1 MSNRA
6 RLARWAG
13 LTIAIVTAGLLGLV
27 SVTSAAP
34 NSASQPTIVGG
45 SEVES
50 GNREY
55 VVYLADEDGM
65 PYCGGTLVAPDKVVT
80 AAHCVSA
87 ADPEDLTVV
96 AGRND
101 IRSDDGSEASVERTW
116 VPKDYA
122 SVTEGSDIAVLLLA
136 KKLPYRTIQPATEN
150 DDQLYRVGR
159 QATVLGWGKT
169 AERGESSDRLRAAKV
184 PLRADADCEDA
195 YGVYVA
201 DEMVCAGYREGGKDA
216 CQGDSGGPLIT
227 GGRLIGIV
235 SWGEGCARPGKYG
248 VYTEVRRYAKQIA
261 TTPADEEAPDDEGDS
276 REPESGGITLPI
288 LGGD

>member
-1 MSNRA
+1 MTNRA

-13 LTIAIVTAGLLGLV
+13 FMVPIVVAGLLGLV

-45 SEVES
+45 SEVEP
-50 GNREY
+50 GKREY
-55 VVYLADEDGM
+55 VVYLADDDGK
-65 PYCGGTLVAPDKVVT
+65 PYCGGTLVAPNRVVT
-80 AAHCVSA
+80 AAHCVDA
-87 ADPEDLTVV
+87 DDPEDLTIV

-101 IRSDDGSEASVERTW
+101 VRSSDGTEADVERMW
-116 VPKDYA
+116 IPEDYS
-122 SVTEGSDIAVLLLA
+122 SVTEGNDIAVLLLEE
-136 KKLPYRTIQPATEN
+136 KLPYRTIQPATKG

-159 QATVLGWGKT
+159 EATVLGWGRT
-169 AERGESSDRLRAAKV
+169 SERGEASDRLRAAKV
-184 PLRADADCEDA
+184 PLRADTDCEDA
-195 YGVYVA
+195 YGSYVPE
-201 DEMVCAGYREGGKDA
+201 EMVCAGLREGGKDA

-261 TTPADEEAPDDEGDS
+261 SAGASEDASAEGSDA
-276 REPESGGITLPI
+276 REPESGGINLPI
-288 LGGD
+288 LGGG